1 MRSLSRAARI
11 ASILSVAALV
21 RAEKLSERDTS
32 PFFPAIAAPNS
43 PNQIFRRQN
52 NNGNCA
58 QNTHSCAPISYPAFC
73 CPNTANCAV
82 DNAGHIACCPKG
94 IYCVGTVAGEGDCNS
109 GYYSCPDS
117 LFQGGC
123 CLSNYEYCSRNR
135 CIGANDAIAS
145 VVAVVPGL
153 FISAAND
160 GVAVYRTATDAAG
173 ERVTVL
179 VGDAGAVY
187 STYIANPAAAAS
199 SWAGSAYT
207 RISDAVTSGF
217 PIPTIRD
224 DISSINSAITSQYA
238 DFRSDLGAWYTSFTS
253 RYGQGYTSFLNDAGQ
268 YVTTIET
275 IINGVATQ
283 TAVTVQFPAFVQAQ
297 PTGNA
302 AVRSVK
308 VGFGGEMI
316 TTRASMLMLWFG
328 SNAFP
333 LAFMARFP
341 DLLALYHFMYHG
353 FLTILPVL

>member
-94 IYCVGTVAGEGDCNS
+94 IHCVGTVA
-109 GYYSCPDS
+109 
-117 LFQGGC
+117 
-123 CLSNYEYCSRNR
+123 
-135 CIGANDAIAS
+135 GANDAIAS

-316 TTRASMLMLWFG
+316 TTRASMLMLWVWAIGLGLFTAVVG
-328 SNAFP
+328 W
-333 LAFMARFP
+333 L
-341 DLLALYHFMYHG
+341 
-353 FLTILPVL
+353 